1 MSQDAYMARNLHL
14 EQYIRDER
22 YSESLLK
29 LSTDITLFW
38 IVIRYTTCSSA
49 IAYWVIKAR
58 CLKFRRGEESEPLVS
73 KFTFLFITD
82 KPLSKHYSDNLD
94 LDGLKKAR
102 NLRMTQR
109 PTKRLPVL
117 CMWCHRRQEE
127 FVNLDLFQTATNYSS
142 YNGVAKN
149 QWGGTVKRVETRFS

>member
-1 MSQDAYMARNLHL
+1 M
-14 EQYIRDER
+14 
-22 YSESLLK
+22 
-29 LSTDITLFW
+29 
-38 IVIRYTTCSSA
+38 
-49 IAYWVIKAR
+49 
-58 CLKFRRGEESEPLVS
+58 S

-142 YNGVAKN
+142 LLRLCLAIAF
-149 QWGGTVKRVETRFS
+149 QRIFFF